1 MSSKRRLSHWSNLLL
16 TGLGFLL
23 VCGVAFGLAVSLP
36 QQLYSQTSTADAGQ
50 QLPISAE
57 ANIAGQIIA
66 LEVAKTQQQQAIGL
80 MHRDSLAPD
89 RGMLFTFERPQ
100 PVSFWMK
107 NVKLPLDMIF
117 LRDGK
122 VKAIEVAAPPCSK
135 EPCPTYGAGTDVN
148 QVIEL
153 RGGRATELGLQV
165 GDRVELKF
173 LKSSQPPS

>member
-1 MSSKRRLSHWSNLLL
+1 MSSKQRSNRWSVLL

-23 VCGVAFGLAVSLP
+23 VSGLALGIAVSLP
-36 QQLYSQTSTADAGQ
+36 EKLYSQTSTADIGQ
-50 QLPISAE
+50 ELPISAE
-57 ANIAGQIIA
+57 ANVAGETIA
-66 LEVAKTQQQQAIGL
+66 LEVAKTQQQQAMGL
-80 MHRDSLAPD
+80 MFRDSLAPD

-100 PVSFWMK
+100 PASFWMK

-122 VKAIEVAAPPCSK
+122 VKAIAAAPPCRK
-135 EPCPTYGAGTDVN
+135 DPCPTYGAGTIVD

-165 GDRVELKF
+165 GDRIELKF
-173 LKSSQPPS
+173 LESPQPQS